1 MTRSDRRQRDIH
13 TSECSR
19 VCGWWKKKE
28 GEMVRKGGISE
39 VKGQKKEGGKKGGWK
54 NVVA

>member
-1 MTRSDRRQRDIH
+1 
-13 TSECSR
+13 